1 MIAKITHFI
10 HSNFLVLLLASYI
23 LATIAPDFGLYLRSI
38 NFGVIHWFDGSTLKI
53 SLSVVMLSMLLFNA
67 GFGFK
72 LKELKE
78 LKRKRLIIITGFLAN
93 LISPLIIVWLI
104 HFLILNW
111 HNFDE
116 LQNLL
121 VGLALVASMPIAGSS
136 TAWAQNADGN
146 ISLSLGLVILSTF
159 ASPVTT
165 PLVLTC
171 FSFLTTGDYAQDLFE
186 LSKHGTKAFLILAV
200 VIPSLLGIV
209 TKMVIKIKTNDN
221 SPTQS
226 QPIIKL
232 LNLVNLLLLNYSNAS
247 ISLPTTIQKPDWD
260 YYLLILVVTIV
271 LCLFAFMAGFVIAR
285 FFKCNRADM
294 ASLMFGLGMNNN
306 GTGLVLA
313 SLVLSDHPNV
323 MLPLIFYTLVQ
334 QIIAAIIDKYLLPKE
349 KIGVV

>member
-78 LKRKRLIIITGFLAN
+78 LKRKPLVIITGFLAN

-159 ASPVTT
+159 ASPITT

-171 FSFLTTGDYAQDLFE
+171 FGFLTTGDYAQDLFE

-200 VIPSLLGIV
+200 VIPSLLGILF
-209 TKMVIKIKTNDN
+209 KIAFSKQINVK
-221 SPTQS
+221 Q

-232 LNLVNLLLLNYSNAS
+232 LNLINLLLLNYSNAS
-247 ISLPTTIQKPDWD
+247 ISLPATIQKPDWD
-260 YYLLILVVTIV
+260 YYFLILAVTIV
-271 LCLFAFMAGFVIAR
+271 LCLFAFLAGFVIAR
-285 FFKCNRADM
+285 SFKCSRADM

>member
-23 LATIAPDFGLYLRSI
+23 LATIAPDFGLYIRSI
-38 NFGVIHWFDGSTLKI
+38 NFGMIHWFDGSTLKI

-78 LKRKRLIIITGFLAN
+78 LKRKPLVIITGFLAN

-171 FSFLTTGDYAQDLFE
+171 FGFLTSGDYAQDLFE

-200 VIPSLLGIV
+200 VIPSVLGILAKV
-209 TKMVIKIKTNDN
+209 AVSQNINVKQ
-221 SPTQS
+221 QS
-226 QPIIKL
+226 IIKL
-232 LNLVNLLLLNYSNAS
+232 LNLINLLLLNYSNAS

-260 YYLLILVVTIV
+260 YYFLILAVTIV
-271 LCLFAFMAGFVIAR
+271 LCLFAFLAGFVIAR
-285 FFKCNRADM
+285 SFKCSRADM